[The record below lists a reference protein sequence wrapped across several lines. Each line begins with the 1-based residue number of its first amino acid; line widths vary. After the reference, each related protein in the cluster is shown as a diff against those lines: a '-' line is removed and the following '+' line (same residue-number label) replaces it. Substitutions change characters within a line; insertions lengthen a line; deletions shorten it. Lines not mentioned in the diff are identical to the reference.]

1 MKADSILCYKAQKN
15 STKAIQIEVIHM
27 TCALYFRSCEAIW

>member
-1 MKADSILCYKAQKN
+1 MLQSF
-15 STKAIQIEVIHM
+15 TKAIEIEVIHM